1 MHLYCGIRA
10 VASAGC
16 VGIALP
22 QAAASTGLRVS
33 LSAGLASSYEGASSL
48 DEIIAR
54 ADVALYEAKKHG
66 RNQVRVADESLQA
79 STTAIRRALRA
90 ANA

>member
-1 MHLYCGIRA
+1 
-10 VASAGC
+10 VA
-16 VGIALP
+16 
-22 QAAASTGLRVS
+22 T
-33 LSAGLASSYEGASSL
+33 SYEGASSL

-66 RNQVRVADESLQA
+66 RNRVRVADESLRA

-90 ANA
+90 R